1 MEKPKFTFG
10 KLIKILILVIFIC
23 FALLMGAIGG
33 ISVNI
38 ARSAPEVNP
47 KSINTLLNENS
58 VIVDSKGEVLEKIQT
73 EEFRTI
79 ISVKEMPKAL
89 QDAFVSVEDERF
101 YTHIGIDPIGIG
113 TSILENVRAGG
124 IVRGA
129 STITQQLAR
138 NLYLT
143 GDQTLERKIREAYLA
158 VQLNATLSKEQVLEA
173 YLNRIYLGQGAYGVE
188 AAAQTYFSKSAK
200 DLTLGEC
207 AALAATVKSPTE
219 FALYKLYRPD
229 EMDQIEDQKSVGEVN
244 EYGEKFIAVYN
255 PVPESRRVYVLD
267 KMLELGKISQ
277 AEHDAAA
284 KENIAEALRPQR
296 KRIENLTTY
305 YTDLVKTQVVAKLIE
320 KGYSEKDAEHLL
332 YNGGLRIEAA
342 IDVDMQRELENV
354 FANFTEVL
362 RDTAGGNIPFINWS
376 SDGAGNLTDQD
387 GKILFYAAENLFDE
401 NGSLVIEPEHF
412 SFQGDLTITS
422 PKVKVYSNLSTEVAS
437 YYTTNEQNNLVTH
450 RPGGLAVDA
459 GMIDMTGDALVIKK
473 QFLDEH
479 KDFAVTDD
487 AGRLLISDK
496 YFNADEKGS
505 VQPQSAAV
513 VIDYHTGEIKAL
525 MGGRDQEGFRIFN
538 RATAPRQPGSTMK
551 PLATFTAALDNG
563 WTAATPV
570 DDVPFYNAKG
580 ELWPQNWYGGYRG
593 IMTVRE
599 ILRMSSNV
607 CTVRSLD
614 KVGIEKSLEYLR
626 RYHIISENP
635 ADDDFVEKT
644 EDPAV
649 NDENLAALGLGAMT
663 QGVSPLRV
671 AAAYGAIANDG
682 VYKEPLT
689 FTRVLDSNGDVLLDR
704 PQKETTVVNPQI
716 AYVLNSILQTVAKDG
731 TAGLAYLGDMDIAGK
746 TGTTEDTSD
755 VWYMGFTPYY
765 VTGVWIGC
773 DNARIHLV
781 PNSNLTAITLWR
793 NIMERAQA
801 GLEPRK
807 FAEPEGMVHLAVDTQ
822 SGKLPS
828 ALSYADPRGTVKEEI
843 FAPGTEPKEQD
854 DVHVELEVDELLNK
868 LAGPDTPSI
877 FKTKKVFVR
886 FYDDYDP
893 AKNNGIVPGD
903 WEYRAVP
910 TETAGPADYKDLDI
924 SLLEIL
930 KKYGGDFNEYIESLT
945 GRKRHTSPT
954 DHEPVP
960 GH

>member
-10 KLIKILILVIFIC
+10 KLIKIIFLTILILL
-23 FALLMGAIGG
+23 ALMMGAIGA
-33 ISVNI
+33 IAVNI
-38 ARSAPEVNP
+38 ARSSPEVNP

-58 VIVDSKGEVLEKIQT
+58 VIVDAKGNVLEKIQT

-79 ISVKEMPKAL
+79 ISIKDMPKAL

-101 YTHIGIDPIGIG
+101 YTHIGVDPIGIG
-113 TSILENVRAGG
+113 KSILENIRAGG

-143 GDQTLERKIREAYLA
+143 GDQTIERKIREAYLA
-158 VQLNATLSKEQVLEA
+158 VQLNAALSKEQVLEA

-188 AAAQTYFSKSAK
+188 AASQTYFSKPAK
-200 DLTLGEC
+200 ELTLGEC
-207 AALAATVKSPTE
+207 AALAAIVKSPTD

-229 EMDQIEDQKSVGEVN
+229 ELKDEESIGEVN
-244 EYGEKFIAVYN
+244 EYGEKYVAVYN
-255 PVPESRRVYVLD
+255 PIPESRRVYVLD
-267 KMLELGKISQ
+267 KMLELGKITK

-284 KENIAEALRPQR
+284 KEKIAEALRPQR

-332 YNGGLRIEAA
+332 YNGGLTIEAA

-354 FANFTEVL
+354 FTNFTEVL

-376 SDGAGNLTDQD
+376 SDNAGNLTDEN
-387 GKILFYAAENLFDE
+387 GKILFYKEEALFDE
-401 NGSLVIEPEHF
+401 NGALVIEPEHF
-412 SFQGDLTITS
+412 SLSGDLRITS
-422 PKVKVYSNLSTEVAS
+422 PKINVYSNLSTEIRG

-450 RPGGLAVDA
+450 RPGGLAIDA
-459 GMIDMTGDALVIKK
+459 DMVNNEGETLIIKK

-487 AGRLLISDK
+487 AGRLLISK
-496 YFNADEKGS
+496 NYFNPDEKGA

-513 VIDYHTGEIKAL
+513 VIDYRTGEIKAI

-570 DDVPFYNAKG
+570 DDVPFYNQKG
-580 ELWPQNWYGGYRG
+580 KLWPKNWYGDYRG
-593 IMTVRE
+593 VMTVRE

-607 CTVRSLD
+607 CTVRSLE
-614 KVGIEKSLEYLR
+614 KVGIENALEYLR
-626 RYHIISENP
+626 RYNIISENP

-663 QGVSPLRV
+663 KGISPLRV

-689 FTRVLDSNGDVLLDR
+689 FKRVLDSNGDVLLDH
-704 PQKETTVVNPQI
+704 PQKETTVVSPKI

-773 DNARIHLV
+773 DNAHIHLV

-801 GLEPRK
+801 GLEPRR
-807 FAEPEGMVHLAVDTQ
+807 FSEPEGMVHLAVDTQ
-822 SGKLPS
+822 SGKLPT
-828 ALSYADPRGTVKEEI
+828 ALSYEDPRGTVKEEI

-854 DVHVELEVDELLNK
+854 DVHVELEVDELLKK

-877 FKTKKVFVR
+877 FKTKKVYVD
-886 FYDDYDP
+886 FYDHYDP
-893 AKNNGIVPGD
+893 TKHNGITPAD
-903 WEYRAVP
+903 WEYREVP
-910 TETAGPADYKDLDI
+910 TETAVASDYRDLDI
-924 SLLEIL
+924 SLLELL
-930 KKYGGDFNEYIESLT
+930 KKYGMDFKSYIESLT
-945 GRKRHTSPT
+945 NRKKPSEMTHP
-954 DHEPVP
+954 DIEP
-960 GH
+960 